1 MKSLFNAVFGR
12 FVPVVMFV
20 MTLATAHA
28 QSAAAGNGQNEQATV
43 KYLGTQEDM
52 IVFNV
57 SFANP
62 EGSRFLLTI
71 KDQDGYQLYQNTYTD
86 RSFYKQF
93 RLPRTDKDRIVF
105 IFHNNNNNHDA
116 DLVKTFEVNVNSR
129 FVHEVAI
136 KKLD

>member
-12 FVPVVMFV
+12 IVLGTTFV

-28 QSAAAGNGQNEQATV
+28 QSVASGDGQNEQATV

-57 SFANP
+57 SYSNP
-62 EGSRFLLTI
+62 QGAKFQLTI
-71 KDQDGYQLYQNTYTD
+71 KDQDGSSLYVGIYND
-86 RSFYKQF
+86 KSFYKQF
-93 RLPRTDKDRIVF
+93 RLPKTDKDRVLF
-105 IFHNNNNNHDA
+105 VFHNAHDA
-116 DLVKTFEVNVNSR
+116 DVVKTFEVNVNSR

-136 KKLD
+136 KKLN

>member
-12 FVPVVMFV
+12 FVLGATFV

-28 QSAAAGNGQNEQATV
+28 QVAAAGNGQPEQATV
-43 KYLGTQEDM
+43 KYLGTSEDM

-62 EGSRFLLTI
+62 ERSRFLLTI
-71 KDQDGYQLYQNTYTD
+71 KDQDGAQLYQNTFTD

-93 RLPRTDKDRIVF
+93 RLPKTDKDRVFF
-105 IFHNNNNNHDA
+105 IFHNAHDA
-116 DLVKTFEVNVNSR
+116 DVVKAFEVNVNSR

>member
-12 FVPVVMFV
+12 IVLGATFV

-28 QSAAAGNGQNEQATV
+28 QSSV
-43 KYLGTQEDM
+43 KYLGTQDDM

-57 SFANP
+57 SCANP
-62 EGSRFLLTI
+62 DGSKFQLTI
-71 KDQDGYQLYQNTYTD
+71 KDQDGTPLYQNTFND
-86 RSFYKQF
+86 KAFYKQF
-93 RLPRTDKDRIVF
+93 RLPKTDKDRIIFV
-105 IFHNNNNNHDA
+105 FHNTHDA
-116 DLVKTFEVNVNSR
+116 DLVKAFDVNVNSR